1 MLQINERGNDV
12 KSRNL
17 NIQFSRCILPP
28 TGHCFPW
35 VILDAITSNQNFR
48 QQDDSKTTH
57 YPWKASLALTFLL
70 AFPSLIMCFRPVHIS
85 NYGLVL
91 TLYFWVIVAGGLFSL
106 YSWARFAN
114 SRNLRTLHLA
124 TTATLTTTVGIL
136 FGFVASMASPV

>member
-1 MLQINERGNDV
+1 MLSPEILIF
-12 KSRNL
+12 NL
-17 NIQFSRCILPP
+17 AVVFFHQLATAFL
-28 TGHCFPW
+28 W

-124 TTATLTTTVGIL
+124 TTATLTTTVGLL